1 MKIDQ
6 VGEVG
11 VVLTEAN
18 EPVLHGGDQIIGY
31 RSLKYVIFK
40 PVALAKRTLVEQR
53 EGWVWQ
59 TRRRVLLLDMEWL
72 DLPGGKK
79 GKRYHEIPLEE
90 TIDVVPKRR
99 RVLLVT
105 EDEEHGKVVF
115 EFRPFGAASRL
126 LAWLTAACPW
136 GRLQPLG
143 LLRLSHWR
151 GLHPGHLLHLVRLL
165 HLFRPLLRFPSCPLP
180 SLHPPRVEEGAD
192 EGQSQDK
199 QTTRLGRCVPLVKDS
214 EEEEDQNPKDDV
226 PDDPPLREVEEPTH
240 RHCPLQPGAK
250 KPPVSVASVRLS
262 QRYIARGRVGRDDCS
277 CPPSTSTNASGT
289 CSWRRIVRRTGRTTC
304 RPETSIAAANT
315 PSSWPSARFR
325 R

>member
-40 PVALAKRTLVEQR
+40 PVALAKKTLVEQR

-115 EFRPFGAASRL
+115 A
-126 LAWLTAACPW
+126 
-136 GRLQPLG
+136 
-143 LLRLSHWR
+143 
-151 GLHPGHLLHLVRLL
+151 
-165 HLFRPLLRFPSCPLP
+165 FPPCPLP
-180 SLHPPRVEEGAD
+180 SLHPPRVEEGAA
-192 EGQSQDK
+192 EGQSQDE
-199 QTTRLGRCVPLVKDS
+199 QTTHLGRRVPLVEDS
-214 EEEEDQNPKDDV
+214 DE
-226 PDDPPLREVEEPTH
+226 
-240 RHCPLQPGAK
+240 
-250 KPPVSVASVRLS
+250 
-262 QRYIARGRVGRDDCS
+262 
-277 CPPSTSTNASGT
+277 
-289 CSWRRIVRRTGRTTC
+289 
-304 RPETSIAAANT
+304 
-315 PSSWPSARFR
+315 
-325 R
+325 

>member
-40 PVALAKRTLVEQR
+40 PVALAKKTLVEQR

-99 RVLLVT
+99 RGVLLAG
-105 EDEEHGKVVF
+105 GKGNGKGVF
-115 EFRPFGAASRL
+115 QFRPVGAACRL
-126 LAWLTAACPW
+126 LA
-136 GRLQPLG
+136 G
-143 LLRLSHWR
+143 
-151 GLHPGHLLHLVRLL
+151 VN
-165 HLFRPLLRFPSCPLP
+165 
-180 SLHPPRVEEGAD
+180 
-192 EGQSQDK
+192 K
-199 QTTRLGRCVPLVKDS
+199 
-214 EEEEDQNPKDDV
+214 
-226 PDDPPLREVEEPTH
+226 
-240 RHCPLQPGAK
+240 
-250 KPPVSVASVRLS
+250 
-262 QRYIARGRVGRDDCS
+262 
-277 CPPSTSTNASGT
+277 
-289 CSWRRIVRRTGRTTC
+289 
-304 RPETSIAAANT
+304 
-315 PSSWPSARFR
+315 
-325 R
+325 